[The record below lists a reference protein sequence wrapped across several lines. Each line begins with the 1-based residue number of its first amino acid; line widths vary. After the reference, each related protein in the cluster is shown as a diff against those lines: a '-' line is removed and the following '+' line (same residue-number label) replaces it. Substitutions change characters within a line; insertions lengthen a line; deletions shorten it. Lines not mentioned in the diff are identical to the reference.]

1 MWSLSLQNLR
11 RSLEPERTRNMGALS
26 KLSRIIKANVN
37 DMLDRVENPEKMVKQ
52 LLSELKEGLREAE
65 VETAKAR
72 KESTRVGSKFKE
84 SQGLVAEWD
93 EKVVLALKNSNDS
106 LAKEALK
113 KKKEYEQ
120 QAETI
125 KGTWKKQK
133 ETVRELEKGLEE
145 LQNKI
150 REIES
155 NKSLLFARQKQA
167 AAKKLMHDT
176 MNEIEEKL
184 EPVVLLEEAN
194 ATVKSGVLEEK
205 FKQLQMED
213 LDKELQAI
221 KEKM

>member
-1 MWSLSLQNLR
+1 M
-11 RSLEPERTRNMGALS
+11 EPERTRNMGTLS

-52 LLSELKEGLREAE
+52 LLSELKEGLKEAE
-65 VETAKAR
+65 LETAKAR

-120 QAETI
+120 QAEAM
-125 KGTWKKQK
+125 KGTWIKQK
-133 ETVRELEKGLEE
+133 ETARDLEKGLEE

-167 AAKKLMHDT
+167 TAKKLIHET

>member
-11 RSLEPERTRNMGALS
+11 RSLEPERTHNMGALS

-120 QAETI
+120 QAEAM
-125 KGTWKKQK
+125 KGTWIKQK
-133 ETVRELEKGLEE
+133 ETARELEKGLEE

-167 AAKKLMHDT
+167 TAKKLIHET

-205 FKQLQMED
+205 FKHLQMED